1 MTKLRKYQ
9 TKPLTIEKISTILI
23 SVDINS
29 TTKGNSVDNV
39 GGL

>member
-9 TKPLTIEKISTILI
+9 IKPLTIEFISTILI
-23 SVDINS
+23 LVDINS
-29 TTKGNSVDNV
+29 TIKSNSVDNV

>member
-9 TKPLTIEKISTILI
+9 TKPLTIEIISTILI
-23 SVDINS
+23 LVDINS
-29 TTKGNSVDNV
+29 TIKGNSVDNV